1 MQNYKNHLRF
11 YPAHHFIFYPVLS
24 LLFAFAV
31 KESVSDDVNRK
42 IWIFGAVIV
51 FLIGWLSFMLR
62 QHYGMTLQN
71 RIVVFEMRYRFHV
84 LTSQRF
90 ELLEDQLSFGQI
102 SALRFAS
109 DAELPALVNRA
120 VAEKLS
126 PDAIKKAIVNWLPDH
141 KRI

>member
-11 YPAHHFIFYPVLS
+11 YPAHHFIFYPVLT
-24 LLFAFAV
+24 LLFALAV

-42 IWIFGAVIV
+42 IWIFGATIV

-84 LTSQRF
+84 LTGQRF
-90 ELLEDQLSFGQI
+90 EPIEDQLSFGQI
-102 SALRFAS
+102 AALRFAS
-109 DAELPALVNRA
+109 DAELPVLVNRA
-120 VAEKLS
+120 QAEKLS
-126 PDAIKKAIVNWLPDH
+126 PDAIKKAIINWLPDH
-141 KRI
+141 RRI

>member
-31 KESVSDDVNRK
+31 KESVSDDVNSK
-42 IWIFGAVIV
+42 IWIFGAAIV

-102 SALRFAS
+102 AALRFAS
-109 DAELPALVNRA
+109 DAELPALVIRA
-120 VAEKLS
+120 QAEKLS
-126 PDAIKKAIVNWLPDH
+126 PDAIKKAIINWLPDH
-141 KRI
+141 RRI

>member
-24 LLFAFAV
+24 LLFALAV
-31 KESVSDDVNRK
+31 KESVSDELNRK
-42 IWIFGAVIV
+42 IWIFGAAIV

-71 RIVVFEMRYRFHV
+71 RIVVLEMRYRFHV

-90 ELLEDQLSFGQI
+90 EAIEHQLSFGQI
-102 SALRFAS
+102 AALRFAS
-109 DAELPALVNRA
+109 DAELPGLVNRTL
-120 VAEKLS
+120 AEKLS

-141 KRI
+141 RRI

>member
-31 KESVSDDVNRK
+31 KESVSDDVNSK
-42 IWIFGAVIV
+42 IWIFGAAIV

-84 LTSQRF
+84 LTGQRF
-90 ELLEDQLSFGQI
+90 EPIEDQLSFGQI
-102 SALRFAS
+102 AALRFAS
-109 DAELPALVNRA
+109 DAELPVLVNR
-120 VAEKLS
+120 VLAEKLS
-126 PDAIKKAIVNWLPDH
+126 PDAIKKAIINWLPDH
-141 KRI
+141 RRI

>member
-31 KESVSDDVNRK
+31 KESVSDDVNSK
-42 IWIFGAVIV
+42 IWIFGAAIV

-84 LTSQRF
+84 LTGQRF
-90 ELLEDQLSFGQI
+90 EPIEDQLSFGQI
-102 SALRFAS
+102 AALRFAS
-109 DAELPALVNRA
+109 DAELPVLVNR
-120 VAEKLS
+120 VLAEKLS
-126 PDAIKKAIVNWLPDH
+126 PDAIKMAIINWLPDH
-141 KRI
+141 RRI